1 MKSYFLAIL
10 LGLAII
16 TVSCNPTEAT
26 DIDFDIPTE
35 INLQSTNF
43 QAINQSIKANT
54 TFAELEVYNRW
65 GQKVYQSQDKEA
77 LISLSHVDR
86 SEHEGPLYYIIK
98 YNLAQNQN
106 ELESQTGTLSW

>member
-1 MKSYFLAIL
+1 MKSYFLTLL

-16 TVSCNPTEAT
+16 LVSCNQTEVP
-26 DIDFDIPTE
+26 DIDFDIPAE

-43 QAINQSIKANT
+43 QAINQSIKAHT

-77 LISLSHVDR
+77 LISLSEVDQ
-86 SEHEGPLYYIIK
+86 SKHEGPLYYIIK
-98 YNLAQNQN
+98 YNLAQTRN
-106 ELESQTGTLSW
+106 ELESQTGTLTW